1 MCNLAK
7 SCHKQFP
14 VIAASWQHTAMTR
27 QPHGL
32 QSVACRSPQTNI
44 FLIRTVDHT
53 PPAFTGGTPY
63 VQNIQAT
70 AFDVVVQQNKTGRV
84 YYVVVEQVCPL
95 NSCCSDENRSVVGAI
110 TEP

>member
-1 MCNLAK
+1 M
-7 SCHKQFP
+7 
-14 VIAASWQHTAMTR
+14 
-27 QPHGL
+27 
-32 QSVACRSPQTNI
+32 

-84 YYVVVEQVCPL
+84 YYVVVEQVSPL
-95 NSCCSDENRSVVGAI
+95 TAVVLMSRGQCLVQSPNLDAAYEALYPMHQACTQWLRCRCSSADCGCL
-110 TEP
+110 P